1 MKFSIKD
8 LLRSR
13 ERSKQT
19 IIHDSFDKMTYS
31 DIREN
36 SEKLQEAEQGDFPTL
51 KNLVFDTFNSF
62 YKYSPKF
69 YDDPEI
75 REDFLIN
82 KEILSKAMETE
93 QYKKLRT
100 ITQLDEVNS
109 AVATVSF
116 VRELIKELE
125 KREPEIKDKIRDLQD
140 QQNELAKAIQELSY
154 AQQSGNQQQIQQAQ
168 QAITLI
174 QKQIQKSV
182 QQIKQSVP
190 QIAVSQALYKSAKET
205 TEMNNTMNALS
216 WGSEASSFK
225 KVSPEER
232 MKLAERLMSSQ
243 KLFKLVRELGRMKR
257 LAITSRREK
266 IKQQSS
272 EVYDIEAGDNLN
284 RTIPSELMKLSHP
297 ILKLDFLRRF
307 SEKQLLQYALREKE
321 GKGKGPI
328 VCCLDLSGSMYGEKE
343 IWAKAVALATLEL
356 AVKENRS
363 YEIILFSEE
372 VKMVRDFDR
381 KHTPDIQNIIEIAE
395 ANYGGGTDFEGPL
408 KHAIITINAIK
419 EEEKKKA
426 DILFI
431 TDGEADI
438 SPGFEEWF
446 NEFKDKTNTKVISVQ
461 IGGSTYTLEKFSDK
475 IIEVEDFFDAAKE
488 VFASF

>member
-51 KNLVFDTFNSF
+51 KNLLFDTFNGF

-69 YDDPEI
+69 YNDSEI

-140 QQNELAKAIQELSY
+140 QQDELAKAIQELSY
-154 AQQSGNQQQIQQAQ
+154 AQQSGDQQQIQRAQ

-174 QKQIQKSV
+174 QKQIQRSV

-190 QIAVSQALYKSAKET
+190 QIAVSQALHKSAKET

-216 WGSEASSFK
+216 WGSEASSLK

-232 MKLAERLMSSQ
+232 MKLAEKLMSSQ

-272 EVYDIEAGDNLN
+272 EVY
-284 RTIPSELMKLSHP
+284 LSLIH
-297 ILKLDFLRRF
+297 I
-307 SEKQLLQYALREKE
+307 
-321 GKGKGPI
+321 
-328 VCCLDLSGSMYGEKE
+328 
-343 IWAKAVALATLEL
+343 
-356 AVKENRS
+356 
-363 YEIILFSEE
+363 
-372 VKMVRDFDR
+372 
-381 KHTPDIQNIIEIAE
+381 
-395 ANYGGGTDFEGPL
+395 
-408 KHAIITINAIK
+408 
-419 EEEKKKA
+419 
-426 DILFI
+426 
-431 TDGEADI
+431 
-438 SPGFEEWF
+438 
-446 NEFKDKTNTKVISVQ
+446 
-461 IGGSTYTLEKFSDK
+461 
-475 IIEVEDFFDAAKE
+475 
-488 VFASF
+488 